1 MAQALTA
8 RCQHSIWRRCTNT
21 RLAPQSLPTSRHIH
35 LKTLQKREDAAQE
48 WAKKAEAIKN
58 GEARNLWE
66 IFEERGFIKDVAGRP
81 ELIKEL
87 MRTKRIGAYVGVD
100 PTAPSLHL
108 GHLLPMMPVFWMYLH
123 GFRAVTLVGGAT
135 ARIGDPTGRTTSRA
149 IMSNSEISTNITRI
163 HYQMKKLWDNIELEK
178 HKYGYKKTWSMSR
191 HLVNNNTWWQ
201 SLSMYDVMKRL
212 GRYLRMGPM
221 LSRDTVKT
229 KMESGDGM
237 SVAEFM
243 YPLMQGWDFWHLYDK
258 LGVQMQIG
266 GSDQFG
272 NIVTGIEAV
281 KTIRASE
288 PNPNLKQPETWRE
301 DPIGFTVPL
310 LTDGAGNKFGKSAG
324 NAVWLETTMTSAFSL
339 YSYLVRRSDDE
350 VEQLLKFFTF
360 LPIPEITQIMEQHVL
375 DPPKRAAQHKLA
387 FEVLTL
393 VHGAEVAIREQQQ
406 HLFMYSK
413 GGDGSTTSTGAA
425 AAHPNAPVT
434 LNNAPR
440 MDMQLPRSLVT
451 TQSPAKILF
460 AAGLADSAS
469 DAHRL
474 CRQQGAY
481 VAAAPGKDMRSLT
494 PGNLDWTPVKLW
506 RPEEVSRFLVDD
518 RVLILRKGKHNVRII
533 EVVSDDDWKASGQT
547 YPGEPGTGKTRMAIA
562 ALREL
567 AEAEGKKLSQKE
579 LFALAQEKLAAEEEE
594 TVVANN
600 PDIRFPSKLER
611 QKVHG
616 DLKAKDGGRRV

>member
-8 RCQHSIWRRCTNT
+8 RCHHRIWRRCTNT
-21 RLAPQSLPTSRHIH
+21 RLAPQSLSPSRHIH

-237 SVAEFM
+237 AVAEFM
-243 YPLMQGWDFWHLYDK
+243 YPLMQAPRRGR
-258 LGVQMQIG
+258 G
-266 GSDQFG
+266 G
-272 NIVTGIEAV
+272 
-281 KTIRASE
+281 ASSCSL
-288 PNPNLKQPETWRE
+288 PQ
-301 DPIGFTVPL
+301 V
-310 LTDGAGNKFGKSAG
+310 GKSAG
-324 NAVWLETTMTSAFSL
+324 NAVWLETNHDERLQPVQLPRAAVPTT
-339 YSYLVRRSDDE
+339 RSSSSSK
-350 VEQLLKFFTF
+350 VSFTF
-360 LPIPEITQIMEQHVL
+360 LAHSPRITPDSMEQQRAST
-375 DPPKRAAQHKLA
+375 PPQARPAPAPNSPLKVPHASCTAPRGP
-387 FEVLTL
+387 F
-393 VHGAEVAIREQQQ
+393 REQQQ
-406 HLFMYSK
+406 APPSCTARA
-413 GGDGSTTSTGAA
+413 GDGSPPSTGAA
-425 AAHPNAPVT
+425 GRAP
-434 LNNAPR
+434 PMR
-440 MDMQLPRSLVT
+440 
-451 TQSPAKILF
+451 PARPKILF

>member
-1 MAQALTA
+1 MSQALGA
-8 RCQHSIWRRCTNT
+8 RCQRSIWRRCNT
-21 RLAPQSLPTSRHIH
+21 QLAPRSLQTPRWIH
-35 LKTLQKREDAAQE
+35 LKTLQKRDDAAQE
-48 WAKKAEAIKN
+48 WEEKAEAIKN
-58 GEARNLWE
+58 GKAQNLWD
-66 IFEERGFIKDVAGRP
+66 IFEERGFVKDVAGRP

-87 MRTKRIGAYVGVD
+87 MRIKRIGAYVGVD

-108 GHLLPMMPVFWMYLH
+108 GHLLPMMPIFWMYLH

-135 ARIGDPTGRTTSRA
+135 ARIGDPTGRLQSRD

-178 HKYGYKKTWSMSR
+178 HKFGYKKSWSMSR

-201 SLSMYDVMKRL
+201 SLTMYDVLKRL

-229 KMESGDGM
+229 KMEKGDGM

-243 YPLMQGWDFWHLYDK
+243 YPLMQGWDFWHLYTK

-281 KTIRASE
+281 KTIRESE
-288 PNPNLKQPETWRE
+288 PNPNMKQPDTWKD

-310 LTDGAGNKFGKSAG
+310 LTDSAGNKFGKSAG
-324 NAVWLETTMTSAFSL
+324 NAIWLDTTMTSAFNL

-360 LPIPEITQIMEQHVL
+360 LPLPEITKLMEEHVL
-375 DPPKRAAQHKLA
+375 DPPKRVAQHKLA
-387 FEVLTL
+387 FEVLAL
-393 VHGAEVAIREQQQ
+393 VHGAEVATREQQQ
-406 HLFMYSK
+406 HIFMYSK
-413 GGDGSTTSTGAA
+413 GAAPADGSAPAA
-425 AAHPNAPVT
+425 ANPNAPVT

-460 AAGLADSAS
+460 AAGLAESAS
-469 DAHRL
+469 EAHRL

-506 RPEEVSRFLVDD
+506 RPEEVAKFLVDD

-533 EVVSDDDWKASGQT
+533 EVVSDDAWKESGQT
-547 YPGEPGTGKTRMAIA
+547 YPGEPGTGKTRQAIA

-579 LFALAQEKLAAEEEE
+579 LFALAQEKLAEEEGE

-611 QKVHG
+611 QKVHRE
-616 DLKAKDGGRRV
+616 LKQKEGGGRRV